1 MFIFGTLLFGDF
13 RLAFAFGGIAL
24 LMGLNLLSVEGFTQS
39 ASLNVIIFLV
49 GMFLVIGFL
58 EENQFFEGIVA
69 AIVKWV
75 GPRPKLLLL
84 VLMLMAT
91 VAAALVDEVTS
102 ILFMTGT
109 MLSLTGRYRLNPV
122 PFVIMLVFA
131 TNIGSS
137 ASSIG
142 NPIGVM
148 IALKAGFSFIE
159 FLRWSAPIAVAVNI
173 VTFAICRWWFAAEI
187 RAFEEAVAHEQATK
201 RARATAVTHAPAVRE
216 PALAGVA
223 AGGGG

>member
-1 MFIFGTLLFGDF
+1 MKVAKFFGLLGGTVLLLFALRWSNALVFNNRQILSIGIFSMFIYGTLLFGDF

-49 GMFLVIGFL
+49 GMFLVIGYL
-58 EENQFFEGIVA
+58 EENQFFETVVEGILA
-69 AIVKWV
+69 WV
-75 GPRPKLLLL
+75 GPRPKVLLI
-84 VLMLMAT
+84 VLMLMGT

-109 MLSLTGRYRLNPV
+109 MLHITTRHKLNPV

-131 TNIGSS
+131 TNIGSA

-148 IALKAGFSFIE
+148 IALKAGFSFLE
-159 FLRWSAPIAVAVNI
+159 FLRWSAPIALVVN
-173 VTFAICRWWFAAEI
+173 V
-187 RAFEEAVAHEQATK
+187 
-201 RARATAVTHAPAVRE
+201 
-216 PALAGVA
+216 
-223 AGGGG
+223 